1 MENVSYKCDLQ
12 VVNVTK
18 IQHFEGRGKQAEG
31 PGKLPGTTSE
41 GKQTWACV
49 QI

>member
-1 MENVSYKCDLQ
+1 MNVSYKCDLQ

-18 IQHFEGRGKQAEG
+18 IRHFEGRGKQTEG
-31 PGKLPGTTSE
+31 PSKPQTGTISE
-41 GKQTWACV
+41 GKQTWASM